1 MGKTVRTWLG
11 GFRLFYQCFI
21 SIFCV
26 NNLSAESQL
35 FMIIVVLFF
44 ARYFLYYISLII
56 TMSIIAKAELILL
69 TLHSKLA

>member
-1 MGKTVRTWLG
+1 
-11 GFRLFYQCFI
+11 
-21 SIFCV
+21 
-26 NNLSAESQL
+26 
-35 FMIIVVLFF
+35 MIIVVLFF